1 MLNIFVMEDQAIEN
15 QGLSNFISHYLEEQG
30 IAGQIVFSGYQDY
43 DLLSQ
48 LHSFTGQRTLFF
60 LDVDLGQEQLNGIQL
75 GAEIRRQ
82 LPLARIVFVT
92 THEEMALLTFKY
104 SVEAL
109 DYIIKDQAEN
119 FYQRVAYCIN
129 LVAENEQG
137 FTDSRQEDSFI
148 LKLGDQV
155 RIFDRADILCL
166 EKVKLSRQVVLTTLT
181 GQLQFAGTL
190 NELAVE
196 LPTFIRIHRG
206 CLINPQHIQSISK
219 EGHSVTLT
227 GGYTC
232 PIARRKVK
240 ELVKQMDGLIDEPS
254 S

>member
-148 LKLGDQV
+148 LELGDQV

-190 NELAVE
+190 N
-196 LPTFIRIHRG
+196 
-206 CLINPQHIQSISK
+206 
-219 EGHSVTLT
+219 
-227 GGYTC
+227 
-232 PIARRKVK
+232 
-240 ELVKQMDGLIDEPS
+240 
-254 S
+254 